1 MFHYDGCYSHPGRCR
16 PSEWLLSIL
25 VFPWIQPLS
34 QSEWIRCLF
43 FISVSYVVTSCVWST
58 IQCQGSHSHRERCI
72 LWHCLDLGD
81 YPRVSRHFL
90 INHAYRVR
98 SFVMRCFIMMVIVRH
113 PGRCRPSE
121 SLLSLI
127 VLSWN
132 QPLSQSEWIGCPYC
146 IFPCLCCNELCV
158 VDYSMSGESQP

>member
-1 MFHYDGCYSHPGRCR
+1 MFRYDGCCSSSRTVQTIGVGAFHYCSSLKSATI
-16 PSEWLLSIL
+16 SEWVDRLS
-25 VFPWIQPLS
+25 
-34 QSEWIRCLF
+34 LF
-43 FISVSYVVTSCVWST
+43 CVYVVTSCVWSK
-58 IQCQGSHSHRERCI
+58 IQCQGSDSHRGRCI

-81 YPRVSRHFL
+81 YPRVSRNFL

-98 SFVMRCFIMMVIVRH
+98 SFVMRFFVMMVAVRH

-121 SLLSLI
+121 SLLSII

-132 QPLSQSEWIGCPYC
+132 QPLSQSEWIGWPYC

-158 VDYSMSGESQP
+158 VDYSMSGEWQP